1 MLGPLREGG
10 GGGSK
15 AAKRPAVQVH
25 GRVEER
31 EATKK
36 LSGGLTNFCQR
47 SATITNGE
55 IVVGTMLEMVGP
67 PIYID

>member
-1 MLGPLREGG
+1 MLWPLSEG

-36 LSGGLTNFCQR
+36 IVGRVNEFLSTVSDNYKRRNSCWHNVGNGGTPHLH
-47 SATITNGE
+47 
-55 IVVGTMLEMVGP
+55 
-67 PIYID
+67 